1 MILYRT
7 RQGDML
13 DAICKAHYGNE
24 DMVEPVYDANPRLA
38 ELGPILPMGVEIVLP
53 ELSAQTVAR
62 PIRLWGKRDA
72 G

>member
-1 MILYRT
+1 MNIYRT

-24 DMVEPVYDANPRLA
+24 GMVEPVYDANPHLA
-38 ELGPILPMGVEIVLP
+38 ELGPILPMGREVFLP
-53 ELSAQTVAR
+53 DLSAQTVTR
-62 PIRLWGKRDA
+62 PIRLWGRRDA